1 MRRPVVPVAA
11 LLFALASG
19 SAFAATEK
27 AAPVKP
33 SQPKSAA
40 TKPAATKPMA
50 KDATAEASRSQSEL
64 KALGVPAVKES
75 VLTPEQ
81 VKAQQAEWKKLE
93 QQQMADRKVRREQ
106 FKGLMASYSKEGL
119 DLKRGDK
126 PNTYRLIAPA
136 ISQTTDPARRK
147 AAAKALATRVKGQ
160 MEPILKKKITIEVY
174 TDAKATQRITY

>member
-27 AAPVKP
+27 AVPVKP
-33 SQPKSAA
+33 SQA
-40 TKPAATKPMA
+40 KPAATKPMA
-50 KDATAEASRSQSEL
+50 KDAAAEASRSHSEL

-81 VKAQQAEWKKLE
+81 AKAQQAEWKKLE

-136 ISQTTDPARRK
+136 ISQSTDPAQRK

-160 MEPILKKKITIEVY
+160 VEPILKKKITIEVY
-174 TDAKATQRITY
+174 SDAKATQRITY